1 MKQTEPTIDLSMRT
15 PIISSD
21 KEVFTNKRDFI
32 NHVLMVQGHQQGIWV
47 YELKVTSTLTSWL
60 LMYTSHWGEEQIFMS
75 SYVSE
80 ADLWDSS
87 EREAL
92 RILNELNCNRSYDT
106 QYTLEDVIA
115 SAKASGEDASYW
127 QDLLDTL
134 NASVNL

>member
-1 MKQTEPTIDLSMRT
+1 MKRTEPTIDLAMRT
-15 PIISSD
+15 PIINND

-32 NHVLMVQGHQQGIWV
+32 NHCLEVMGHQYGVEVKSHKFSKDTTV
-47 YELKVTSTLTSWL
+47 YELFYYSFANSKHIW
-60 LMYTSHWGEEQIFMS
+60 MS
-75 SYVSE
+75 SFVSE
-80 ADLWDSS
+80 QDLWDRS

-92 RILNELNCNRSYDT
+92 RILNELNCNRVYDS

-134 NASVNL
+134 MEVTK

>member
-1 MKQTEPTIDLSMRT
+1 
-15 PIISSD
+15 
-21 KEVFTNKRDFI
+21 
-32 NHVLMVQGHQQGIWV
+32 
-47 YELKVTSTLTSWL
+47 
-60 LMYTSHWGEEQIFMS
+60 MYTSHWGEEQIFMS

>member
-1 MKQTEPTIDLSMRT
+1 MKQSETTIDFSMRT
-15 PIISSD
+15 PIINND
-21 KEVFTNKRDFI
+21 KEVFTNKRDLI
-32 NHVLMVQGHQQGIWV
+32 NHCLEVMGHQRGAW
-47 YELKVTSTLTSWL
+47 LKVTKDINEVESWL
-60 LMYTSHWGEEQIFMS
+60 LMYFSFCGEEEIFMS
-75 SYVSE
+75 SFVSE
-80 ADLWDSS
+80 QGLWDRS

>member
-1 MKQTEPTIDLSMRT
+1 MKQSETTIDFSMST

-92 RILNELNCNRSYDT
+92 RILNELNCNQVYDT

-115 SAKASGEDASYW
+115 SAKASGEDATYW

-134 NASVNL
+134 MEASK

>member
-15 PIISSD
+15 PIINND

-32 NHVLMVQGHQQGIWV
+32 NHCLEVMGHQRGV
-47 YELKVTSTLTSWL
+47 EVEHLNRASWI
-60 LMYTSHWGEEQIFMS
+60 MTYTSSFGTTRLWMS
-75 SYVSE
+75 SFVSE
-80 ADLWDSS
+80 QDLWDRS

-106 QYTLEDVIA
+106 KYTLEDVIA
-115 SAKASGEDASYW
+115 SAKASGDDASYW